1 MIEKTYRCKHCSKEI
16 YTAEGAF
23 FHLLAKHKIKPTK
36 NDCIFTLKYSFIG
49 RLFYGLVWLIK
60 LILKLICYP
69 FWWLYET
76 LYF

>member
-1 MIEKTYRCKHCSKEI
+1 MIEKTYRCKHCGKEI

-23 FHLLAKHKIKPTK
+23 SHLVAKHKIKPTK
-36 NDCIFTLKYSFIG
+36 NDCIFTLKYSLISK
-49 RLFYGLVWLIK
+49 LFCGLFLLLK
-60 LILKLICYP
+60 LILKLICFP